1 MAPLAPLA
9 PIRPPP
15 RPLLRMPRILMTRLR
30 MAVRTW
36 LLVAVLSAVPAAAST
51 LGTLT
56 AQSVRNEPLRAVLVL
71 PRGAG
76 GDALPSVRLAS
87 PAAYERLGFV
97 RNPALAGATV
107 RVVTEPDGQRF
118 ARVETDTPIGSA
130 ELVLLFESDGG
141 VRRLYR
147 LNLGSAEP
155 ADRVNVR
162 GSEPLVRG
170 AVAPRTVEGV
180 SLPIS
185 AGANV
190 REAAGQP
197 AALASAAGTAAR
209 QDGASTTAR
218 QDAAPS
224 AGEAGPARAAET
236 LPTPIA
242 PQARPDAI
250 TVAEGADLDALARAL
265 RPPGATVEQSAAALW
280 RANRA
285 AFVGRPPRPIAGTL
299 LQVPSEAAVLAIDPA
314 EARAVVSGF
323 AADPVTAPTAAAPT
337 VAAAST
343 AAPSPNPSRAA
354 AVAASS
360 APPRTAAPP
369 MASTSPMPPRPSA
382 ASTASNASSAS
393 TALPSP
399 ADAPRRDRL
408 VLAAPRPAPARTGR
422 TQADVAF
429 DAELAATLQRLAAL
443 EQRLAAVRSGI
454 ERSTERELALMRE
467 LVDATRRGA
476 PPAPARVTR

>member
-1 MAPLAPLA
+1 
-9 PIRPPP
+9 
-15 RPLLRMPRILMTRLR
+15 
-30 MAVRTW
+30 
-36 LLVAVLSAVPAAAST
+36 
-51 LGTLT
+51 
-56 AQSVRNEPLRAVLVL
+56 
-71 PRGAG
+71 
-76 GDALPSVRLAS
+76 
-87 PAAYERLGFV
+87 
-97 RNPALAGATV
+97 
-107 RVVTEPDGQRF
+107 
-118 ARVETDTPIGSA
+118 
-130 ELVLLFESDGG
+130 
-141 VRRLYR
+141 
-147 LNLGSAEP
+147 
-155 ADRVNVR
+155 
-162 GSEPLVRG
+162 
-170 AVAPRTVEGV
+170 V

-197 AALASAAGTAAR
+197 AALASAAGPAAR
-209 QDGASTTAR
+209 QDGASSTAR

-224 AGEAGPARAAET
+224 AGESGSARAQET

-285 AFVGRPPRPIAGTL
+285 GFVGRPPRPIAGTL

-314 EARAVVSGF
+314 EARAVVGGF
-323 AADPVTAPTAAAPT
+323 AAEPVAGPMAAAPAA
-337 VAAAST
+337 AAAST
-343 AAPSPNPSRAA
+343 PSRAA
-354 AVAASS
+354 AAS
-360 APPRTAAPP
+360 
-369 MASTSPMPPRPSA
+369 MASTSPTSPTSPRTST
-382 ASTASNASSAS
+382 ASTAASAS
-393 TALPSP
+393 TPVPSP
-399 ADAPRRDRL
+399 AEAPQRDRL

-476 PPAPARVTR
+476 APAPARATR

>member
-15 RPLLRMPRILMTRLR
+15 RPLLRLPRILM
-30 MAVRTW
+30 TW

-87 PAAYERLGFV
+87 PAAYERVGFV
-97 RNPALAGATV
+97 RDPALAGATV

-209 QDGASTTAR
+209 QDGASSTAR

-224 AGEAGPARAAET
+224 AGGAGPAPAAET

-285 AFVGRPPRPIAGTL
+285 GFVGRPPRPIAGTL

-323 AADPVTAPTAAAPT
+323 AADPVAGPTAAAPT

-343 AAPSPNPSRAA
+343 AAASPTSSRATA

-360 APPRTAAPP
+360 TSPR
-369 MASTSPMPPRPSA
+369 ASTSPMPPRPSA
-382 ASTASNASSAS
+382 ASNVPTASTASNASSAS
-393 TALPSP
+393 TPVPIP

-408 VLAAPRPAPARTGR
+408 VLAAPRPAPVRSGR
-422 TQADVAF
+422 TPADVAF

-443 EQRLAAVRSGI
+443 EQRLAAVRTGI

-467 LVDATRRGA
+467 LVDTTRRGA